1 MKRCLFCLIFVMSV
15 FSDLFSREIYL
26 DTGGETLWGAAGAKF
41 AVWSW
46 YMEDGAFSDFMT
58 NVEGNIYVTTIPDE
72 HTNLIFVRFP
82 SNLTSPSW
90 SNKWNQTNDLTIGE
104 DNLYVITSF
113 ENDGGYWSK
122 YNKKKAEATEPLILT
137 YNDTALSADQIKQ
150 MSSNPVK
157 LIYPTKMKSKIPAMQ
172 CADGISGLG
181 PFSVAEG
188 RQVMFSPGNL
198 QFNAAQGTHK
208 CADGT
213 TQHGTWRFAEHQ
225 WDYVGDSIN
234 GTVYIVVG
242 TDSTKCD
249 NTKISETYN
258 GWIDLFGWGTSGWN
272 NTANDPYAV
281 NYQPWSTSTSTLNT
295 SNYYGYGPSTN
306 QGDGNLTGSNS
317 YFDWGVYNQI
327 GSDAPGTW
335 RTLTREEWVYLF
347 HERVNAEKL
356 FGLGSVNGV
365 NGTIILPDDW
375 VTPSGLSFTPST
387 ESGFTWSSSRYIGSN
402 GFSHNT
408 YTESQ
413 WAQMEQRG
421 AVFLPAAGNRFGTS
435 VYDFG
440 SNGGFWS
447 ASQISGFNAYYLYF
461 NSSYLSQY
469 TNGRDIG
476 FSLRLVSDL

>member
-1 MKRCLFCLIFVMSV
+1 MKRYLFCLIFVMSV

-26 DTGGETLWGAAGAKF
+26 DTGGETLWGADGAKF

-46 YMEDGAFSDFMT
+46 YLEDGAFSDFMT

-90 SNKWNQTNDLTIGE
+90 SNTWNQTNDLTIGE

-113 ENDGGYWSK
+113 ENDGGYWSR

-137 YNDTALSADQIKQ
+137 YNDTALSAEQIKQ

-188 RQVMFSPGNL
+188 RQVMFSRGNL

-213 TQHGTWRFAEHQ
+213 TQKGTWRFAEHQ
-225 WDYVGDSIN
+225 WDYVGGASSGNI
-234 GTVYIVVG
+234 YIVVG
-242 TDSTKCD
+242 KDSTKCD

-272 NTANDPYAV
+272 SGAQA
-281 NYQPWSTSTSTLNT
+281 YQPWSTSTTNSD
-295 SNYYGYGPSTN
+295 YYPGGN
-306 QGDGNLTGSNS
+306 ANNNLTGAYANA
-317 YFDWGVYNQI
+317 DWGVYNQI

-335 RTLTREEWVYLF
+335 RTLTTEEWLYLF
-347 HERVNAEKL
+347 HERANAEKL

-375 VTPSGLSFTPST
+375 VTPGGLSFTPST
-387 ESGFTWSSSRYIGSN
+387 ESGFKWSSSYYTGSN

-421 AVFLPAAGNRFGTS
+421 AVFLPAAGYRHGTS
-435 VYDFG
+435 VGIVG
-440 SNGGFWS
+440 SYGYFWS
-447 ASQISGFNAYYLYF
+447 ASQYSTLYAYGLDF
-461 NSSYLSQY
+461 RSSDLSPQDNY
-469 TNGRDIG
+469 NRYSG
-476 FSLRLVSDL
+476 FSLRLVSVL